1 MAQQPAQQPAR
12 TAPTAPQV
20 AQSATPTK
28 QSPVNILSGML
39 NSGKLKKQLDDTLK
53 SGAATFIASML
64 ELYGSD
70 SKLQLCDPGQVCKEA
85 LKAAALRLP
94 INKALG
100 QAYIIA
106 YNNTV
111 TDERGNKVK
120 RYEPTFQIGYKGL
133 YQLAM
138 RTGQY
143 RIINADVVYE
153 GELRSKSKL
162 TGEIDL
168 DGDKISDNVIGYFA
182 YIELLNGYHKALYMS
197 VEDVAKHAKRYSKA
211 LMWSKDVTVQSLMEL
226 AKLPVVAESGNVG
239 WLGNFHGMAVKTVL
253 RNLLGKYGYLSVE
266 LQDALDK
273 DETTGDDK
281 KALAAN
287 DTKAIE
293 SQQPQAIDVTTV
305 EYEDVN
311 QAPAGVDN
319 APSEDLPTDPDPGF

>member
-1 MAQQPAQQPAR
+1 M
-12 TAPTAPQV
+12 
-20 AQSATPTK
+20 
-28 QSPVNILSGML
+28 LGDML
-39 NSGKLKKQLDDTLK
+39 NSGKFNKQLVDTLK
-53 SGAATFIASML
+53 SGAPTFIAAML
-64 ELYGSD
+64 ELFGSD

-111 TDERGNKVK
+111 TDEHGNKVK

-211 LMWSKDVTVQSLMEL
+211 LMWNNGVTVQSLMEL

-266 LQDALDK
+266 LNEALEK
-273 DETTGDDK
+273 DDTDDDK
-281 KALAAN
+281 KVLAAN
-287 DTKAIE
+287 DTKVIE

-305 EYEDVN
+305 
-311 QAPAGVDN
+311 
-319 APSEDLPTDPDPGF
+319 

>member
-1 MAQQPAQQPAR
+1 MTQPTKQQPAR
-12 TAPTAPQV
+12 TAPAPQT
-20 AQSATPTK
+20 ATPPQK
-28 QSPVNILSGML
+28 SPVNILSDML
-39 NSGKLKKQLDDTLK
+39 NSGKFKRQLEDTLK

-111 TDERGNKVK
+111 TDEHGNKVK
-120 RYEPTFQIGYKGL
+120 RHEPTFQIGYKGL

-153 GELRSKSKL
+153 GELRKQSKL

-168 DGDKISDNVIGYFA
+168 DGEKTSDTVIGYFA

-197 VEDVAKHAKRYSKA
+197 VENVAKHAKRYSKA
-211 LMWSKDVTVQSLMEL
+211 LAWNRDVTVESLMEL

-253 RNLLGKYGYLSVE
+253 RNLLSKYGYLSVE
-266 LQDALDK
+266 LQEALEK
-273 DETTGDDK
+273 DETTGDVKQLTTTDTP
-281 KALAAN
+281 ALAPA
-287 DTKAIE
+287 
-293 SQQPQAIDVTTV
+293 QPTQAIDVTTV
-305 EYEDVN
+305 DYMDVSDT
-311 QAPAGVDN
+311 PAGVEDVE
-319 APSEDLPTDPDPGF
+319 SEDLPTNPDPGF

>member
-1 MAQQPAQQPAR
+1 
-12 TAPTAPQV
+12 
-20 AQSATPTK
+20 
-28 QSPVNILSGML
+28 ML
-39 NSGKLKKQLDDTLK
+39 NSGKFNKQLVDTLK
-53 SGAATFIASML
+53 AGAPTFIAAML
-64 ELYGSD
+64 ELFGSD
-70 SKLQLCDPGQVCKEA
+70 SKLQKCDPGQVCKEA

-100 QAYIIA
+100 QAFIIA

-111 TDERGNKVK
+111 TDEHGNKVK

-153 GELRSKSKL
+153 GELRNKSKL

-168 DGDKISDNVIGYFA
+168 DGEKISDNVIGYFA
-182 YIELLNGYHKALYMS
+182 YVELLNGYHKALYMS

-266 LQDALDK
+266 LQEALEK
-273 DETTGDDK
+273 DDTTSDDK
-281 KALAAN
+281 KALAAPN
-287 DTKAIE
+287 APAALE
-293 SQQPQAIDVTTV
+293 SNQPQAIDVSTV
-305 EYEDVN
+305 DYEDVS
-311 QAPAGVDN
+311 QAPNGVED
-319 APSEDLPTDPDPGF
+319 AQSEDLPTDPDPGF